1 MKNSSKRLSV
11 QGHPR
16 RVIFTMEFCRYEDFN
31 IEVPLIDKEEPIPK
45 CGPNLVTHIITINGI
60 KALNPSLIALANNH
74 ILDQGE

>member
-1 MKNSSKRLSV
+1 
-11 QGHPR
+11 
-16 RVIFTMEFCRYEDFN
+16 MEFCRYEDFN
-31 IEVPLIDKEEPIPK
+31 LEVPLTDKEEPIPK